1 MFLKIVYLFF
11 FFLKKKNKKEIH
23 IMHQFEEDFY
33 GVELQAIVANFI
45 RDEYDFKNNLS
56 KIHQIFLKNLNLKI

>member
-1 MFLKIVYLFF
+1 
-11 FFLKKKNKKEIH
+11 
-23 IMHQFEEDFY
+23 MHQFEEDFY